1 LDAQN
6 EKYRKMTTEPVEK
19 LIGKLAIPTIISMLV
34 TSFYN
39 LVDTLFVRQLENDS
53 MVAAVGVILPLMSII
68 QAFGFFCGHGSG
80 NYISR
85 AFGRQDYADAEK
97 MASAGFGYAVTIG
110 LAIAALGL
118 ILQNPLVTLLGA
130 KTEETIA
137 ASKAYMLYIL
147 IATPF
152 MMGAIVMNN
161 QMRMQGNAFF
171 AMVGLTTGAIINIV
185 LDPILIFKA
194 GDTLFGG
201 AITMPFGAGME
212 VGGAALATCISQ
224 IVSFILLWIGMQKS
238 DNVKLRFRNF
248 KFSMYYVKGIVQGGL
263 PSLARQ
269 GLASIAT
276 TCLNNSIG
284 LYIAYEMVDATQAA
298 MTGTSRI
305 MMFLYSAIIGF
316 GQGFQPVCGFN
327 YGAKKYDRVIRAFWF
342 CVRVAAVILCVF
354 SVVGFIFAGP
364 ITDIVAGSSEEAAE
378 IAVFTFRAQ
387 LVVFPL
393 MAWVTMCN
401 MMLQTIGQTVRATL
415 VAMLRQG
422 IAFIPCVLLL
432 PLCFAEPLLGIQFA
446 QPAADLVSFA
456 VSIPIGLVALKEMK
470 QEIE

>member
-1 LDAQN
+1 
-6 EKYRKMTTEPVEK
+6 MTTEPVEK
-19 LIGKLAIPTIISMLV
+19 LITKLAVPTIISMLV

-53 MVAAVGVILPLMSII
+53 MVAAVGVVLPLMSII

-85 AFGRQDYADAEK
+85 AFGRQDYKGAEK
-97 MASAGFGYAVTIG
+97 MAAAGFGYAVTIG
-110 LAIAALGL
+110 FVIAVLGL
-118 ILQNPLVTLLGA
+118 VFHRPLVVLLGA
-130 KTEETIA
+130 KTA
-137 ASKAYMLYIL
+137 ATVSASIDYMVYIL

-171 AMVGLTTGAIINIV
+171 AMIGLTSGAIVNIV
-185 LDPILIFKA
+185 LDPLLIFKA

-224 IVSFILLWIGMQKS
+224 IVSFVLLFIGMQKS
-238 DNVKLRFRNF
+238 DNVKIRLKNF
-248 KFSMYYVKGIVQGGL
+248 KPSMYYVKGIVQGGL

-284 LYIAYEMVDATQAA
+284 FYIAPVMIDAAQAA

-327 YGAKKYDRVIRAFWF
+327 YGAKKYDRVRKAFFF
-342 CVRVAAVILCVF
+342 CVKVAAVVLCAF
-354 SVVGFIFAGP
+354 TVVGYIFAEE
-364 ITDIVAGSSEEAAE
+364 ITNLVAGSSALAAE
-378 IAVFTFRAQ
+378 IAAFSFRAQ
-387 LVVFPL
+387 LLVFPL
-393 MAWVTMCN
+393 MSWVTMCN
-401 MMLQTIGQTVRATL
+401 MMLQTVGQTLRATI

-432 PLCFAEPLLGIQFA
+432 PLCFTDPLLGIQFA
-446 QPAADLVSFA
+446 QPVADVLSFIVSL
-456 VSIPIGLVALKEMK
+456 PIGIIALKEMK
-470 QEIE
+470 KQPV

>member
-1 LDAQN
+1 
-6 EKYRKMTTEPVEK
+6 MTTEPVEK
-19 LIGKLAIPTIISMLV
+19 LIAKLAIPTVISMLV

-53 MVAAVGVILPLMSII
+53 MIAAVGVILPLMSII

-85 AFGRQDYADAEK
+85 AFGRQDYSSAEK
-97 MASAGFGYAVTIG
+97 MATAGFGYAVTIG
-110 LAIAALGL
+110 LVITTLGL
-118 ILQNPLVTLLGA
+118 LFADPFVVLLGA
-130 KTEETIA
+130 KTEATVQ
-137 ASKAYMLYIL
+137 ASKDYMFYIL
-147 IATPF
+147 LATPF
-152 MMGAIVMNN
+152 MMGAIVLNN

-171 AMVGLTTGAIINIV
+171 AMIGLTSGAIINIV
-185 LDPILIFKA
+185 LDPLLIFQK
-194 GDTLFGG
+194 GDTLFDG

-224 IVSFILLWIGMQKS
+224 IVSFLLLWIGMQKS
-238 DNVKLRFRNF
+238 DSVRPRIRNF
-248 KFSMYYVKGIVQGGL
+248 RFSVEYAKGIMQGGL

-269 GLASIAT
+269 GLASIST

-284 LYIAYEMVDATQAA
+284 WFIAVDMIDATQAA

-305 MMFLYSAIIGF
+305 MMFLFSAVIGF

-327 YGAKKYDRVIRAFWF
+327 YGAKLYNRVIRAFWY
-342 CVRVAAVILCVF
+342 CVRVAAVILCAF
-354 SVVGFIFAGP
+354 SVVGIIFAAP
-364 ITDIVAGSSEEAAE
+364 ITDLVAGSSKEAAE
-378 IAVFTFRAQ
+378 IAVFAFRAQ

-401 MMLQTIGQTVRATL
+401 MMLQTIGQTVRATV

-432 PLCFAEPLLGIQFA
+432 PLCFREPLLGIQFA
-446 QPAADLVSFA
+446 QPIADLVSFA
-456 VSIPIGLVALKEMK
+456 VSLPIGMLALREMK
-470 QEIE
+470 KA